1 MKTVLSLLENYLNGL
16 DNEEQTIEALNRI
29 KLFLHQRSPFKDEP
43 VACVLWVT
51 RAQVT
56 ANS

>member
-29 KLFLHQRSPFKDEP
+29 KLFYISAVRLKMNRSI
-43 VACVLWVT
+43 VCCG
-51 RAQVT
+51 
-56 ANS
+56 

>member
-29 KLFLHQRSPFKDEP
+29 KLFTS
-43 VACVLWVT
+43 
-51 RAQVT
+51 AQSV
-56 ANS
+56 